1 MLLQMQTHGEK
12 QLKTGAILSELGAAY
27 LKAEGYARAI
37 QHFEHAALIFTQLDL
52 GDKLDSVYLQ
62 LIEVYLIVGK
72 SEEFHSVLSTL
83 EQRLDE
89 VADFSDRAFAM
100 LNEIG

>member
-1 MLLQMQTHGEK
+1 M
-12 QLKTGAILSELGAAY
+12 
-27 LKAEGYARAI
+27 
-37 QHFEHAALIFTQLDL
+37 DL

-100 LNEIG
+100 LNEIGQLLMKHGSDTAGTFFKKALLAIKRRYKANYKSHPMT